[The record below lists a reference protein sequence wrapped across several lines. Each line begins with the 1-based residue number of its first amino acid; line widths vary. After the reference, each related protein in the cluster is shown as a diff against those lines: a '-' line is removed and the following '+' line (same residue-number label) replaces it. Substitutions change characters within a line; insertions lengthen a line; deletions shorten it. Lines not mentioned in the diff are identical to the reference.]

1 MMRLIAPLN
10 PLPMRSIRL
19 SIAALLLLLAACVPA
34 QVPPQLA
41 HTPGPPITITEDT
54 ITTDVFTVRYPR
66 GWRVVKLSVAGAPP
80 WLAFISEDDTLR
92 IEVRAE
98 PFDDETVPLL
108 EETVVE
114 SGVRVYLRAMADE
127 GDETALREWFEI
139 VRESVVMG

>member
-1 MMRLIAPLN
+1 MTRPIAPLN
-10 PLPMRSIRL
+10 VMMRSIGL
-19 SIAALLLLLAACVPA
+19 TIAALLLLLSACVPA

-66 GWRVVKLSVAGAPP
+66 GWRVVKLSIAGAPP

-98 PFDDETVPLL
+98 PFDDETAPLL

-114 SGVRVYLRAMADE
+114 SGVRIYLRAMSADE
-127 GDETALREWFEI
+127 GDETNLREWFEV